1 METTELLKEI
11 RALSKRHTNQH
22 VQDWKDSGKP
32 VIGYFCQYTPPELI
46 LAAGA
51 LPLRLRGSGSDDS
64 SLGDAYLSGR
74 TCTYVRHVMSLVL
87 DEAFQFLDGEIT
99 VNTCD
104 HVRRAADV
112 FRKKT
117 DIAFHGFI
125 SVPRSPRE
133 SLYDYYL
140 EELKKL
146 KGELEEHFS
155 VRIGEEDLRRA
166 IKDMNA
172 NRRRLKRINEMRMEE
187 RPKLSGADAL
197 AVHIAS
203 MSVPPEVFGELA
215 DRLIEALEKS
225 PGLDPP
231 AARLVLTG
239 TELDDPEYVDAI
251 ESQNALVVADHLCFG
266 ARSVLEDVDEKA
278 EDPLDAI
285 ARATFFRT
293 SCARMMGDF
302 PNRWESMNKLAKEA
316 KADGL
321 VFQRLMFCDPW
332 GGELHNILYRSK
344 KENGRLPVLS
354 LTREYGILA
363 SGQVK
368 TRMQAFVEKIEIAR
382 VRNAANGGG
391 E

>member
-1 METTELLKEI
+1 MGTTELLKEI
-11 RALSKRHTNQH
+11 RALGKSHTNRH
-22 VQDWKDSGKP
+22 VQNWKDSGKP

-117 DIAFHGFI
+117 DIPFHGFI

-140 EELKKL
+140 GELKKL
-146 KGELEEHFS
+146 KAELEEHFAI
-155 VRIGEEDLRRA
+155 RISDENLRKA
-166 IKDMNA
+166 IVDMNA
-172 NRRRLKRINEMRMEE
+172 NRRRLKQINEMRIEE
-187 RPKLSGADAL
+187 RPRLSGADAL
-197 AVHIAS
+197 AVHIAA

-215 DRLIEALEKS
+215 DRLIEELEQS

-231 AARLVLTG
+231 AARLILTG

-266 ARSVLEDVDEKA
+266 ARSVLEDIDAEV

-302 PNRWESMNKLAKEA
+302 PNRWESMNKLAEEA

-391 E
+391 K